1 MSRQALWKKQWDE
14 KTEKKPGFPKTAG
27 PASASSSPL
36 NATQVA
42 PAGGPLEGRGGQRPA
57 KASSCRKRRLSDS
70 TPKGPKVIFSH
81 CHAVTLDQCRAF
93 KDLDLM
99 EASFWAEPVRA
110 VFQVEGMHM
119 KGGEL

>member
-1 MSRQALWKKQWDE
+1 MGRKNGKETGISKDGRASLSLVVTGKCH
-14 KTEKKPGFPKTAG
+14 PGCAG
-27 PASASSSPL
+27 RRPPGRA
-36 NATQVA
+36 
-42 PAGGPLEGRGGQRPA
+42 RGGQRPA